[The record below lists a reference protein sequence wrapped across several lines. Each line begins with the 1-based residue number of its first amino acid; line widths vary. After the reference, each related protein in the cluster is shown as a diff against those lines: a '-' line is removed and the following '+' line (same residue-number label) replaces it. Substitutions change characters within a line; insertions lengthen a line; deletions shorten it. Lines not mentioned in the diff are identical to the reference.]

1 MHVRSTGTS
10 GGHRTPFKTRCSNAA
25 FLLQAGT
32 NGKSKVSSSLST
44 PQYLDTS
51 GKKAYHRRAAL
62 GRQKILVH
70 SMTMQRKGLLL
81 AAASSQA
88 ARKRTPK
95 LSVGPWY
102 ELQNNGESWPPRSI
116 IFFRELDQ
124 NLTSKPTHIVPARF
138 PSPLQHRTSVHG
150 EP

>member
-1 MHVRSTGTS
+1 MTS
-10 GGHRTPFKTRCSNAA
+10 FQNSMPRTLPF
-25 FLLQAGT
+25 FLQAGT
-32 NGKSKVSSSLST
+32 NGGSHESIPSSLST
-44 PQYLDTS
+44 PQNLDTS
-51 GKKAYHRRAAL
+51 GKKEAYHL
-62 GRQKILVH
+62 TGCEFWHRQKILVH
-70 SMTMQRKGLLL
+70 SMTMRRKGLLL
-81 AAASSQA
+81 AAARSQA